1 MHAQWRHFT
10 YDYNLWL
17 HIGMVLA
24 LPSSVR
30 FLFPVTEKVVTVKRH
45 EGIAALFDLTRE
57 QWESVGIRLRN
68 SRILSNCDDLRFLVH
83 SRVQATVIIVLAS
96 CSGSKP
102 LTFKTKRF
110 GRCVIYMTPF
120 FLLAEGTEN
129 DSSLKPIA
137 SNQWGQCIKSEKE
150 HMKPP
155 EWSGGKKDGEKSR
168 LGFEPR
174 QRNQL
179 EK

>member
-1 MHAQWRHFT
+1 MHAQWRHFM

-30 FLFPVTEKVVTVKRH
+30 FLFPVTEKAVTVKRH
-45 EGIAALFDLTRE
+45 KGIACTVWSAL
-57 QWESVGIRLRN
+57 WAM
-68 SRILSNCDDLRFLVH
+68 RICWDPSEEFEDPVELWWPKILAH
-83 SRVQATVIIVLAS
+83 SRVPATVIIVLAS
-96 CSGSKP
+96 CSGSKA

-110 GRCVIYMTPF
+110 GCCVIYMTPF

-137 SNQWGQCIKSEKE
+137 SNQWGQCIKSETE

-155 EWSGGKKDGEKSR
+155 E
-168 LGFEPR
+168 
-174 QRNQL
+174 
-179 EK
+179 

>member
-1 MHAQWRHFT
+1 MHACAVKTFHVWLQFMTAYWNGFASSFLRTISISCHRKSGHSEESQGDCCT
-10 YDYNLWL
+10 VWSALWAMRICWDL
-17 HIGMVLA
+17 
-24 LPSSVR
+24 SEE
-30 FLFPVTEKVVTVKRH
+30 FEDPV
-45 EGIAALFDLTRE
+45 
-57 QWESVGIRLRN
+57 ESWWPKI
-68 SRILSNCDDLRFLVH
+68 LVH

-96 CSGSKP
+96 CSGSKA

-137 SNQWGQCIKSEKE
+137 SNQWGQCIKSETE

-155 EWSGGKKDGEKSR
+155 E
-168 LGFEPR
+168 
-174 QRNQL
+174 
-179 EK
+179 